1 MFCIVCQQDFLMI
14 LQTSTIMWGNAK
26 EKGVMGVSV
35 LPVLKA
41 NQMLYTVIWK
51 YDQPSHNFF

>member
-1 MFCIVCQQDFLMI
+1 MI
-14 LQTSTIMWGNAK
+14 LQTSTIMWGKAK

-41 NQMLYTVIWK
+41 NQMVYIIMRK
-51 YDQPSHNFF
+51 YDDQPSQNVFA